1 MSNDE
6 IERENISK
14 KNRCQLV
21 LARKTRD
28 PCHLIRSTKYEK
40 TTNHNFQYIK
50 Y

>member
-1 MSNDE
+1 MMRLKKKINL
-6 IERENISK
+6 K

-21 LARKTRD
+21 LACKTRG
-28 PCHLIRSTKYEK
+28 PCHLIISTKYEK